1 MSEPN
6 RPAAPATPSDPAR
19 RPVLVGAATIL
30 QREPDPGQAQ
40 EPLALMGDALEAA
53 ARDAGTR
60 ALLEQAD
67 AIMAPRGFWEYGD
80 PCRLLGQR
88 LGCPQ
93 ADTTIAEIGVL
104 QTTLIGDAAARIAS
118 GEVDIVLVTGG
129 EARYRALRA
138 QIAGDEAPMTADDGE
153 ADRVLRPHQEI
164 MHPLEIELDL
174 MMAVKQYSVME
185 NALRYRQGLDLDAH
199 RREVADMWAGFS
211 EVAAGNP
218 HAWRPDPVSSDAIRE
233 PAGKNTM
240 LAFPY
245 TKFHNSQWN
254 VDQAAGLI
262 LCSEATAERL
272 GVAREKWVYPLA
284 VVESNHMVTLTERK
298 DLERCPGARLAG
310 ERALEVAG
318 LEAHQLDHIE
328 LYSCFP
334 VAVRIQARE
343 LGIPLDPTPSVT
355 GGMAFGGGPLNNFV
369 LQAIARM
376 VHVVRDDPGSR
387 GLVTA
392 VSGILTKQG
401 FTLWSTE
408 AGEAPFAYEE
418 VTEQVAEALETV
430 EVAEQYTGDA
440 VVAAYTVL
448 YEGVEP
454 TRAAAWCDTADGRR
468 TIAVNTDPALLQYAM
483 TQELCG
489 RAVTIRDGAF
499 ERVEG

>member
-1 MSEPN
+1 MS
-6 RPAAPATPSDPAR
+6 ATPSRSADPSADPR
-19 RPVLVGAATIL
+19 RPVLVGAAAVM
-30 QREPDPGQAQ
+30 QREADPNDAR

-53 ARDAGTR
+53 AEDAGVQ
-60 ALLEQAD
+60 ALLREAD

-80 PCRLLGQR
+80 PGRLLAQR

-93 ADTTIAEIGVL
+93 ARTTIAEIGVL
-104 QTTLIGDAAARIAS
+104 QTTLVGEAAGQIAR
-118 GEVDIVLVTGG
+118 GEAEIVLVTGG

-138 QIAGDEAPMTADDGE
+138 QIAGGEAPMTADDGE
-153 ADRVLRPHQEI
+153 PDRVLRPHREI

-185 NALRYRQGLDLDAH
+185 NALRHEQGLDLDAH
-199 RREVADMWAGFS
+199 RREVAEMWAGFS
-211 EVAAGNP
+211 EVAGTNP
-218 HAWRPDPVSSDAIRE
+218 HAWRPEPVDADAIRE

-262 LCSEATAERL
+262 LCSQAAAERL
-272 GVAREKWVYPLA
+272 GVPREQWVFPLS

-298 DLERCPGARLAG
+298 DLARCWGAKLAG
-310 ERALEVAG
+310 ERAFELAG
-318 LEAHQLDHIE
+318 IDAGQLDHLE

-343 LGIPLDPTPSVT
+343 LGIPLDPAPSVT

-369 LQAIARM
+369 LQSIVRM
-376 VHVVRDDPGSR
+376 AHVLREDPGSR

-401 FTLWSTE
+401 FTLWSTD
-408 AGEAPFAYEE
+408 AGAAPFAYEE
-418 VTEQVAEALETV
+418 VTEAVAEVLETV
-430 EVAEQYTGDA
+430 EVDERFEGPA

-448 YEGVEP
+448 YEGLEP
-454 TRAAAWCDTADGRR
+454 TRAAAWCDAADGRR
-468 TIAVNTDPALLQYAM
+468 TIAVSTDPALLGEAVER
-483 TQELCG
+483 ELCG
-489 RAVTIRDGAF
+489 RPVVIADGSFTLAD
-499 ERVEG
+499 G